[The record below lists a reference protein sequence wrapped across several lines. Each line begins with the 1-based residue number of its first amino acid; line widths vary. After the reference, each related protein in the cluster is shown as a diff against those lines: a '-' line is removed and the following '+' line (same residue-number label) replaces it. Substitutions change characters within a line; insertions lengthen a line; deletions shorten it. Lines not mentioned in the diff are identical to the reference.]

1 MSVLEVLNNAING
14 VKGLVDECIIIARN
28 VRWSMIRFANNE
40 PTIINNWLT
49 QEVSLYVAKSR
60 RYITASLTSINA
72 RDISNELQRMVKRLE
87 NLPEDEL
94 YTGLTHVGKPSQL
107 PGSYDK
113 NVEVDVGRIVDKLNN
128 AINASLSE
136 GSSRNAGALTFG
148 VEERYYVDTTGLE
161 LEDKSS
167 FVTLTIRAFLDDVS
181 ATSVSVSRTLSEFKP
196 ENAGR
201 EAGSLVALAKGLP
214 EERIDNGR
222 YDVLLGPLV
231 AGHLYGLLVSTWF
244 NAYSIITEMSGVT
257 RDDVGKQVA
266 SEKLTLEDLSGEGS
280 VVGSEAFDYEGNA
293 TTNLTILNGGV
304 LTSILHNNRTAA
316 RFGVTSTGHAVNN
329 WVRPSP
335 RHVRIGA
342 GSLSSDVDTVM
353 RELGSGLLITNNW
366 YTRFQNI
373 KEGLFST
380 VVRDV
385 ALLIRD
391 GRPAARLRGLRIAD
405 SFKTLL
411 RNFTD
416 SSKDTRQVY
425 WWDMPIPVSSPSYV
439 LIRGLNITK
448 G

>member
-14 VKGLVDECIIIARN
+14 VKGLVNECIIIARN

-49 QEVSLYVAKSR
+49 QEVGLYVAKSR

-231 AGHLYGLLVSTWF
+231 AGHLYGLLASTWF
-244 NAYSIITEMSGVT
+244 NAYSIIRKCLV
-257 RDDVGKQVA
+257 
-266 SEKLTLEDLSGEGS
+266 
-280 VVGSEAFDYEGNA
+280 
-293 TTNLTILNGGV
+293 
-304 LTSILHNNRTAA
+304 
-316 RFGVTSTGHAVNN
+316 
-329 WVRPSP
+329 
-335 RHVRIGA
+335 
-342 GSLSSDVDTVM
+342 
-353 RELGSGLLITNNW
+353 
-366 YTRFQNI
+366 
-373 KEGLFST
+373 
-380 VVRDV
+380 
-385 ALLIRD
+385 
-391 GRPAARLRGLRIAD
+391 
-405 SFKTLL
+405 
-411 RNFTD
+411 
-416 SSKDTRQVY
+416 
-425 WWDMPIPVSSPSYV
+425 
-439 LIRGLNITK
+439 
-448 G
+448 